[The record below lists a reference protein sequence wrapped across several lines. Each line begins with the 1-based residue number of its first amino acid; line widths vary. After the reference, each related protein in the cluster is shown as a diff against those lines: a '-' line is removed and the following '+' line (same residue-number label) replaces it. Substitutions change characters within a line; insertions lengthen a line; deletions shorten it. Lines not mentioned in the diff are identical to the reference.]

1 MGRWYEFVPVAVEKV
16 ETKNRRIQTAI
27 PVPESEPI
35 LEVLQ
40 RHEPVSMA
48 GQPPV
53 VWDRAEGVHVFDRW
67 GNQWLDFTSGVLVA
81 NAGHGRREAEV
92 AIVEAARR
100 PLHHTFCF
108 PNAERAALI
117 EYMVDH
123 FVPSNLDMIALLTT
137 GSEAMEFALK
147 TSRAYAHKNGGAEK
161 NTIVSFHGDFH
172 GRTMGSQMAGGIAEQ
187 KAWIMYHDPTMVS
200 VPVPDGFRGKDTSF
214 DGFLWSLGERNVEH
228 GKIAAVCLEPFQGG
242 TALLFP
248 QEYMSRLREFCDEH
262 QILLIFDEVQAGF
275 GRSGKT
281 FTYQHYGVKAD
292 LIVCGKGFSSGMPL
306 SAVIGNA
313 KWMSLFAPVS
323 TTSTHAGNPIA
334 CAAALAN
341 LKLLI
346 EEDLIGNSERLGK
359 VLKYRMELWEK
370 NFPEHVGKA
379 ASIGLV
385 GAVQLVKGKDSLEP
399 DGDTAGAIVNRCVQ
413 QGLLLFAPVGLAGAA
428 LKFCPPLM
436 ISEEQL
442 IEGLDVIEAAME
454 KVFAGK

>member
-1 MGRWYEFVPVAVEKV
+1 M
-16 ETKNRRIQTAI
+16 
-27 PVPESEPI
+27 
-35 LEVLQ
+35 
-40 RHEPVSMA
+40 
-48 GQPPV
+48 

-81 NAGHGRREAEV
+81 NAGHGCREAEV

-100 PLHHTFCF
+100 ALHHSFCF
-108 PNAERAALI
+108 PNAERAELI
-117 EYMVDH
+117 EYMIDH
-123 FVPSNLDMIALLTT
+123 FVPANLDTVALLTT

-161 NTIVSFHGDFH
+161 NTVVSFHGDFH
-172 GRTMGSQMAGGIAEQ
+172 GRTMGSQMAGGIADQ

-200 VPVPDGFRGKDTSF
+200 VPGPDPFRGKDITF
-214 DGFLWSLGERNVEH
+214 DGFLWALGERNVDH
-228 GKIAAVCLEPFQGG
+228 RKIAAICLESFPGG
-242 TALLFP
+242 TAMLYP
-248 QEYMSRLREFCDEH
+248 KEYMELLRGFCDELD
-262 QILLIFDEVQAGF
+262 ILLIFDEVQAGF

-292 LIVCGKGFSSGMPL
+292 VIVCGKGFSSGMPL

-341 LKLLI
+341 LKLLV
-346 EEDLIGNSERLGK
+346 EEDLIGNSKRLGK
-359 VLKYRMELWEK
+359 VLGRRMELWEK

-379 ASIGLV
+379 SSIRFV
-385 GAVQLVKGKDSLEP
+385 GAVQLVKGKGSLEP
-399 DGDTAGAIVNRCVQ
+399 DLDTAGAVVNRCVQ

-428 LKFCPPLM
+428 VKICPPLM

-442 IEGLDVIEAAME
+442 IEDLDVIEAAME
-454 KVFAGK
+454 KVFSGK